1 MSVNLTQPM
10 LRLAAAAGLWLFA
23 VGAAYGA
30 VPEPIAIFDV
40 ELWDTTGEGYEAA
53 HAERLQVL
61 SQLAHDRFQASE
73 RYRVVDLTPV
83 STSIERNRP
92 LFRCGGCQLAIARQ
106 AGAGLALN
114 VIVRRMSTLVQE
126 ISVILADVRSDE
138 IVASHSVSI
147 RNDSLEAW
155 RRGLLY
161 ILDNQL
167 LPETAARHDGDGSAI
182 GAGVPGLPGQA
193 RQ

>member
-1 MSVNLTQPM
+1 MLVNLTQSM

-23 VGAAYGA
+23 VGAAHGA

-40 ELWDTTGEGYEAA
+40 ELWDTTGEGHEAA
-53 HAERLQVL
+53 YAERLQAL
-61 SQLAHDRFQASE
+61 SRLARDRFRESQQ
-73 RYRVVDLTPV
+73 YRVVDVTPV
-83 STSIERNRP
+83 SPSIERNRP
-92 LFRCGGCQLAIARQ
+92 LFRCGGCQLAIAKQ

-155 RRGLLY
+155 QRGLLY
-161 ILDNQL
+161 ILDNRL

-182 GAGVPGLPGQA
+182 VEP
-193 RQ
+193 